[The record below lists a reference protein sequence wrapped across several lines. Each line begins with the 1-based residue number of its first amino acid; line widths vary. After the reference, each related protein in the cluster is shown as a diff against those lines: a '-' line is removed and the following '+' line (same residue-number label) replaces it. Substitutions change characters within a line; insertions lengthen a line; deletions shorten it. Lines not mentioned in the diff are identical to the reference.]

1 MHGKHKEDD
10 MREKGKR
17 KLLLLI
23 FAVLIGSSFFSC
35 IEPIKPVFEDR
46 IKQKVSKS
54 ISAVQS
60 VPYKYIDKIE
70 FSWKKVQNASAY
82 YVYELKSKTET
93 LASKID
99 SPDSI
104 LGSNVTKHT
113 INISGKERKRTQTR
127 YVIVVA
133 RDSENKIVFKSEV
146 IEGKTLGEAW
156 VNEKAGHVESTFYS
170 VRFQWASVE
179 GASKYLIERKEI
191 KGKESEGTEYEEIGL
206 GKKRGGEE
214 SWEFVDE
221 AVEAETGYRYK
232 IRAFVMNGEELVSES
247 EYEFKAK
254 TAKQEAPSEVE
265 NLEVSKHEYKDRILL
280 VWEEPAEVVGFKQG
294 DLRYTIQRRERSVDD
309 REKQFRAIEN
319 RMSALELKKP
329 REAELNFEVFFEER
343 SEATLVY
350 QDKEIEVN
358 REYEYRVVAS
368 YEVDKKR
375 GKLGKPSDIV
385 SGAVIPRVENIG
397 IKQTEAGVRISWDKS
412 VDFSG
417 KAEVYR
423 SVGGLEFEEVGESI
437 EDEYE
442 DTGVEFET
450 EYYYKVRLVPIV
462 NSGISFKR
470 LHKGEFSDEEEY
482 RHERERGQEFNFSV
496 SLDRRSELEFFW
508 DIEGTEE
515 EEDFSIE
522 RLREGGVFETVTDL
536 EFSLDTESKK
546 GSAKLVDVD
555 LSLKPSLYRLVR
567 KSGEVRYYSKVA
579 KGDILRAV
587 EGVSATQGAHA
598 EHITVSWQPSVGA
611 KKYEVQLQKKGSDEN
626 SIKYLIEIGEND
638 DEQMVAAIDPPN
650 NDDPKSRGIEYDIRV
665 VTLGKDENVDIVK
678 STLVQGKTF
687 GPAGMNVEATK
698 GSSIDKITVSW
709 NSVDQADEYLV
720 TRKTKGTEDEFEIA
734 RVKARESVKRYTYD
748 DVLDNPNYLR
758 ESVPVLEKTY
768 TQEYEYRVEPK
779 RRRVESLASVA
790 AVGYIL
796 GSPRIETSNFYPNK
810 VVVSWKHVGGTV
822 GYRIYDF
829 DAKDDYYRYDTT
841 ITHTAAGERISE
853 DTEVG
858 TIIEYEDNS
867 DTLRRQ
873 GYRYYKVISVN
884 KNKIESSMPDNFVR
898 GMLLSSVSGVRASD
912 VNYEND
918 KGIYLAKHGSVTAE
932 YSSKSAIDNIDRS
945 DDKLSY
951 ATKITWKGVYRAD
964 KYYIYRMDFN
974 ELTNFW
980 RKIGER
986 EADEERVF
994 FDTNALVLREY
1005 RAMYWVV
1012 AVAQDKKSR
1021 LYFDA
1026 SLEGNSE
1033 YRPSN
1038 VLIAD
1043 AMKDFFSFN
1052 AGKQNENIEAMNEA
1066 SNVDVGS
1073 RWITPREYLNWSI
1086 AVIGEAVYDIERKS
1100 SRGGYGVKH
1109 DGFSNIVTFTMKHYS
1124 LGAKVLQTSNEKQR
1138 RDKKSTELVID
1149 GYWGGTFDEDCKTGT
1164 VNTRDGCEEPYYITF
1179 GREAKRL
1186 GVYLLRYNGI
1196 DVQSP
1201 YGEAQVRPSGKG
1213 TKISSG
1219 YIHTNNGLVYDFREG
1234 SISFNWKA
1242 LGKQITVTKAD
1253 NVGVRGPL
1261 NPHVTPIRLNRSYD
1275 VYLRM
1280 VYGMER

>member
-1 MHGKHKEDD
+1 MKKSHGKHKEDD

-99 SPDSI
+99 SPDNI

-462 NSGISFKR
+462 SSGISFKR

-611 KKYEVQLQKKGSDEN
+611 QKYYIQFRKKGTFIWQLYYFSKE
-626 SIKYLIEIGEND
+626 GEMAFLFDPQHDNRGV
-638 DEQMVAAIDPPN
+638 QTVNMNPPN
-650 NDDPKSRGIEYDIRV
+650 NDDPKFRGIEYDILIIAVGKHVDVDV
-665 VTLGKDENVDIVK
+665 VGTM
-678 STLVQGKTF
+678 VQGKTF
-687 GPAGMNVEATK
+687 GPAEMNVEATK

-720 TRKTKGTEDEFEIA
+720 IRKTKGTRDEFEIA
-734 RVKARESVKRYTYD
+734 RVQAKQDIKKYSYD
-748 DVLDNPNYLR
+748 DFVQNAYLS
-758 ESVPVLEKTY
+758 ESYSALEKVY
-768 TQEYEYRVEPK
+768 FQEYEYRVEP
-779 RRRVESLASVA
+779 RRRGIESLASVA

-796 GSPRIETSNFYPNK
+796 GSPRDIETSGFYKNK
-810 VVVSWKHVGGTV
+810 VVVSWKHVGGAV
-822 GYRIYDF
+822 GYEIYSSDER
-829 DAKDDYYRYDTT
+829 DDYYRYDTT

-858 TIIEYEDNS
+858 AIIEYEDNS
-867 DTLRRQ
+867 DILRRKNK
-873 GYRYYKVISVN
+873 RYYKVVSVN
-884 KNKIESSMPDNFVR
+884 KNKIESRMPDGAEGFVR
-898 GMLLSSVSGVRASD
+898 GTLLSSVSGVRASD
-912 VNYEND
+912 IDYEND
-918 KGIYLAKHGSVTAE
+918 KEIYLAKHGSVTAE
-932 YSSKSAIDNIDRS
+932 YSLKSAIDNIDRS

-951 ATKITWKGVYRAD
+951 ATKITWNNAYGAD

-1026 SLEGNSE
+1026 SLEGNPKD
-1033 YRPSN
+1033 RPSN

-1043 AMKDFFSFN
+1043 AMEDFFSFN

-1073 RWITPREYLNWSI
+1073 RWITLREYLNWSI
-1086 AVIGEAVYDIERKS
+1086 AVIGEAVYDLNSDQNRYNYGISRDGWRYIVNFTIE
-1100 SRGGYGVKH
+1100 
-1109 DGFSNIVTFTMKHYS
+1109 DYS
-1124 LGAKVLQTSNEKQR
+1124 LGAKALNLIH
-1138 RDKKSTELVID
+1138 RDMRQERKHTELVVNST
-1149 GYWGGTFDEDCKTGT
+1149 GALSGTFTENEGSLLQINHCPNGNGWKAACRGAT
-1164 VNTRDGCEEPYYITF
+1164 EF
-1179 GREAKRL
+1179 GRL
-1186 GVYLLRYNGI
+1186 GTYIGNWKASSI
-1196 DVQSP
+1196 ESP
-1201 YGEAQVRPSGKG
+1201 YGDALIQISGTG
-1213 TKISSG
+1213 DDDG
-1219 YIHTNNGLVYDFREG
+1219 FDVDTNNGLVYDFREG
-1234 SISFNWKA
+1234 SISFNWESA
-1242 LGKQITVTKAD
+1242 
-1253 NVGVRGPL
+1253 R
-1261 NPHVTPIRLNRSYD
+1261 
-1275 VYLRM
+1275 
-1280 VYGMER
+1280 